1 MDDERGLGWLTFAAT
16 LLIFTGVMRFFDA
29 IWAFRYDGSL
39 PDHLSDSVFG
49 DNLTTYG
56 WISLVVAAILIFA
69 GFGVLSRMQF
79 ARWIGIIA
87 AGIAGLSAITWVWY
101 YPIWSLIYVI
111 LAVMIMYALI
121 IYGGREPAREN

>member
-1 MDDERGLGWLTFAAT
+1 MEDDRGSGWLAFAAV
-16 LLIFTGVMRFFDA
+16 LLIFTGVMRVFDA
-29 IWAFRYDGSL
+29 IWAFRFNGAL

-49 DNLTTYG
+49 DNLDTYG

-69 GFGVLSRMQF
+69 GIGVLSRVQF

-87 AGIAGLSAITWVWY
+87 AGIGGLSAITWVWY

-111 LAVMIMYALI
+111 LAVMVMYALI
-121 IYGGREPAREN
+121 IYGGREPANQL

>member
-1 MDDERGLGWLTFAAT
+1 MEDDRGSGWLAFAAV
-16 LLIFTGVMRFFDA
+16 LLIFTGIMRVFDA
-29 IWAFRYDGSL
+29 IWAFRFNGAL

-49 DNLTTYG
+49 DNLDNYG
-56 WISLVVAAILIFA
+56 WISLVVAAILLFA
-69 GFGVLSRMQF
+69 GFGVLSRLQF

-111 LAVMIMYALI
+111 LAVMVMYALI
-121 IYGGREPAREN
+121 IYGGREPANQL

>member
-1 MDDERGLGWLTFAAT
+1 MEDDRGSGWLAFAAV
-16 LLIFTGVMRFFDA
+16 LLIFTGVMRVFDA
-29 IWAFRYDGSL
+29 IWAFRYSGAI

-49 DNLTTYG
+49 DNLDNYG
-56 WISLVVAAILIFA
+56 WISLVVAAILLFA
-69 GFGVLSRMQF
+69 GFGVLSRLQF

-121 IYGGREPAREN
+121 IYGGRESTTEI

>member
-1 MDDERGLGWLTFAAT
+1 MEDDRGSGWLAFAAV
-16 LLIFTGVMRFFDA
+16 LLIFTGVMRVFDA
-29 IWAFRYDGSL
+29 IWAFRYNGAI

-49 DNLTTYG
+49 DNLDNYG
-56 WISLVVAAILIFA
+56 WISLVVAAILLFA
-69 GFGVLSRMQF
+69 GFGVLSRLQF

-121 IYGGREPAREN
+121 IYGGREPANQL